1 VELRRIAPFGAAL
14 IVLTGCGGDHGW
26 SDAQCRGQAQKLAVR
41 AESMV
46 QHYHGSTVY
55 PADMSYLG
63 FRDGLVLF
71 EKRRC
76 EPRELGVA
84 LRRELGT
91 DDRATL
97 LRLLPGRIAGA
108 VRRALAD

>member
-1 VELRRIAPFGAAL
+1 VELRRIAPLGAL
-14 IVLTGCGGDHGW
+14 IVLTGCGGGHGW
-26 SDAQCRGQAQKLAVR
+26 SDAQCRGQAKKLAVR

-46 QHYHGSTVY
+46 RHYHGSTVY

-63 FRDGLVLF
+63 FRDGLVLY
-71 EKRRC
+71 EKGGC
-76 EPRELGVA
+76 ERRELGVA